1 MLPLL
6 RGIALVLGLGVIG
19 TAVAWVVTR
28 ERKWLDRS
36 LLLLKITV
44 ATGVVFFGVLLLER
58 LR

>member
-1 MLPLL
+1 VLPLL

>member
-1 MLPLL
+1 VLPVL
-6 RGIALVLGLGVIG
+6 RGVAMLLGLGVIG
-19 TAVAWVVTR
+19 TAALWVVTR

-44 ATGVVFFGVLLLER
+44 ATGFVFFGVLIVER